1 MPVLENVYL
10 QLDNG
15 ALTLR
20 GNNLEIGIEN
30 NIAIDQSIQN
40 GKVLLKAKTLSGII
54 SKIDN
59 EFITLKAD
67 DQQKVSIKSGKID
80 MDILGTKVD
89 EYPVFPSIETGQQ
102 LAVRLKY
109 GNLLHLLLFHT
120 MKQNSF

>member
-1 MPVLENVYL
+1 MEK
-10 QLDNG
+10 G

-30 NIAIDQSIQN
+30 DIAIDQATQN

-67 DQQKVSIKSGKID
+67 EQQKVSIKSGKID
-80 MDILGTKVD
+80 MDISEVCSGRILLIRSMFTGRFAG
-89 EYPVFPSIETGQQ
+89 VF
-102 LAVRLKY
+102 L
-109 GNLLHLLLFHT
+109 
-120 MKQNSF
+120 